1 MGEQAGDQRQ
11 RVTDEERRA
20 DELEPKIKALGG
32 FLTAASLPN
41 GTTARMDPG
50 VAGMLAEAIVRW
62 QDGDVWE
69 AGRWVPRGEV
79 MPTPEAGDVLVE
91 SLAEGS
97 VVKMTH
103 RPTGLV
109 ALGENVQE
117 TWNDLRRKVKDH
129 GDDANGA

>member
-11 RVTDEERRA
+11 RVTEEELRA
-20 DELEPKIKALGG
+20 EELEPKIKALGG
-32 FLTAASLPN
+32 FLTSAALRN

-50 VAGMLAEAIVRW
+50 IADLLAEAIVRW

-69 AGRWVPRGEV
+69 AGRWTPRGEV
-79 MPTPEAGDVLVE
+79 MPTPDAGDVLVE
-91 SLAEGS
+91 SLAEGL

-109 ALGENVQE
+109 SLGEDVQE

-129 GDDANGA
+129 DDE

>member
-1 MGEQAGDQRQ
+1 MGEPSSGQRQ
-11 RVTDEERRA
+11 RVTEEELRA
-20 DELEPKIKALGG
+20 EELEPKIKALGG
-32 FLTAASLPN
+32 FLTSAALRN

-50 VAGMLAEAIVRW
+50 VADLLAEAIIRW

-69 AGRWVPRGEV
+69 AGRWTPRGEV
-79 MPTPEAGDVLVE
+79 MPTPDAGDVLVE
-91 SLAEGS
+91 SLAEGL

-109 ALGENVQE
+109 SLGEDVQE

-129 GDDANGA
+129 GDE